1 MSDFSCYGG
10 ASDEWLAIEKTLPPV
25 SNDFDIMKLK
35 KATNEGREALAAE
48 EMRDMVSKI
57 TIRDHGIPT
66 RDGSVIE
73 GRSYRSK
80 MALITELT
88 AVYIH
93 LHGGGFVFGTLS
105 SEDAICTRIALTTSV
120 LVFNVNYRHTPEFTY
135 PTAWHDAQDA
145 FEWVHS
151 HTKDFNADPDKI
163 IVGGIS
169 AGAWLAASLTLE
181 QHLSNA
187 VTSCPKIAGQVLM
200 IPSLVHMDCYAP
212 QLEQLAS
219 PEVSSYVENKDAPIL
234 PLHRARIFTDA
245 LKVTDPDVHDTM
257 LNPGN
262 ARPDQ
267 VLGLPPTVFGVAGL
281 DPLRDEA
288 LLYANKLNVAG

>member
-1 MSDFSCYGG
+1 MCDFSCYGS
-10 ASDEWLAIEKTLPPV
+10 ASDEWIAIEKTLPPA
-25 SNDFDIMKLK
+25 SNDFDIVKLK
-35 KATNEGREALAAE
+35 KSTNEGREALAAE
-48 EMRDMVSKI
+48 EMKIMASEI
-57 TIRDHGIPT
+57 TIRDHAIPT

-80 MALITELT
+80 TALITELT

-105 SEDAICTRIALTTSV
+105 SEDAICTRIALATDV
-120 LVFNVNYRHTPEFTY
+120 LVVNINYRHTPDFTY

-151 HTKDFNADPDKI
+151 HIKDFNADPDKI

-181 QHLSNA
+181 QHLGNA
-187 VTSCPKIAGQVLM
+187 ATPYSKIAGQVLM

-234 PLHRARIFTDA
+234 SLHRARIFTDA
-245 LKVTDPDVHDTM
+245 LEVPEPDIDDTM

-262 ARPDQ
+262 ARPHQ
-267 VLGLPPTVFGVAGL
+267 VTGLPPTVIGVAGL

-288 LLYANKLNVAG
+288 LLYARKLTSVG